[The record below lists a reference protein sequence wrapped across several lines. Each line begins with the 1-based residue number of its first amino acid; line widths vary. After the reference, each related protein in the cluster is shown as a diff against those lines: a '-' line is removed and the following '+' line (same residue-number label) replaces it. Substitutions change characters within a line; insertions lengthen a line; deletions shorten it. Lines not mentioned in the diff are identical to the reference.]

1 MVALKKNLSPGEVK
15 RWRRCKYFHLQKKAL
30 QLLENGDPVAARSKF
45 CEQLEIL
52 HHCTPWYN
60 IACCE
65 ALLGDTS
72 AALRSL
78 QKSIEAGYNDAS
90 HLETDDNL
98 NALRNIPEFKSM
110 ISTLR
115 STVNNTSI
123 PVISDKSRFSITEPA
138 LKQTVASTAPPVPVC
153 VNVPTPELKL
163 SVPTVVQPQP
173 ASSVP
178 NPNGQDDP
186 MATLFHM
193 GFTDEIKNAEA
204 LKEAKGNIAAAVQN
218 LIEEKSMFSK
228 LFNMKL

>member
-1 MVALKKNLSPGEVK
+1 
-15 RWRRCKYFHLQKKAL
+15 L

-90 HLETDDNL
+90 HLETDEDL
-98 NALRNIPEFKSM
+98 KALRNIPEFKSM

-115 STVNNTSI
+115 STANNTSI
-123 PVISDKSRFSITEPA
+123 TVLSSDKPRFFITQPA
-138 LKQTVASTAPPVPVC
+138 LKQTVSSTAPPVPVC
-153 VNVPTPELKL
+153 VNVPAPELKL

-178 NPNGQDDP
+178 NPNGQDDDP

-218 LIEEKSMFSK
+218 LIEEKSIFSK
-228 LFNMKL
+228 LFNIKM